1 MLSGTI
7 RAPLKAWYPGLL
19 TRHLTQNIAKSKLLC
34 CPASLTPSI
43 NLLAATEGS
52 LTSPPLLPPMELCCS
67 QCLVW
72 LNIACNMGSSIFP
85 RFVFLQRCPW
95 AITLAQLLGRPNL
108 LLQPAPPCKICVLV
122 ATHVRIG
129 RCFLE
134 DDDTMVA
141 NSFLEPLLVLYQA
154 RAHFSIWWTQVM
166 QLSQLLYADS
176 LNLAGQ
182 LPVSPA
188 CGTMERWPNVLKQM
202 DPYRM

>member
-7 RAPLKAWYPGLL
+7 RAPLKAWNPGLL

-72 LNIACNMGSSIFP
+72 LNIACNMGSSIFA

-95 AITLAQLLGRPNL
+95 AIRLAQLLGRPNL
-108 LLQPAPPCKICVLV
+108 LLQPAPPLQNLCSCSHSCQNREVLSGGWWHNGSQQFSWTT
-122 ATHVRIG
+122 AGFIPG
-129 RCFLE
+129 KG
-134 DDDTMVA
+134 
-141 NSFLEPLLVLYQA
+141 SFLYLMN
-154 RAHFSIWWTQVM
+154 S
-166 QLSQLLYADS
+166 
-176 LNLAGQ
+176 
-182 LPVSPA
+182 SPA
-188 CGTMERWPNVLKQM
+188 TISTTICWLTKPRRSTSCQSCLWHYGKMTQ
-202 DPYRM
+202 YS

>member
-7 RAPLKAWYPGLL
+7 RAPLKAWNPGLL

-72 LNIACNMGSSIFP
+72 LNIACNMGSSIFA

-95 AITLAQLLGRPNL
+95 AIRLALSFWVDQTYCYSLL
-108 LLQPAPPCKICVLV
+108 PPCKICVLV

-154 RAHFSIWWTQVM
+154 RAHFSISTTICWLTKPRRSTSCQSCLWHYGKMTQY
-166 QLSQLLYADS
+166 S
-176 LNLAGQ
+176 
-182 LPVSPA
+182 
-188 CGTMERWPNVLKQM
+188 
-202 DPYRM
+202 